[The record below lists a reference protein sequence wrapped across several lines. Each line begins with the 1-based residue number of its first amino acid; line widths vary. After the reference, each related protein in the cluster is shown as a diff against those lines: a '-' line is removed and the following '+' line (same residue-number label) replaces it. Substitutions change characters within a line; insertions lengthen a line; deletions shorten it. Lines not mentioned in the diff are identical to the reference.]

1 MLSDMII
8 TIVKTVSVII
18 ITELTK
24 KYIKDLYKRKCN
36 TAFKRWLGIH
46 ESDDVDDKDDVA
58 VDDENDSDRL
68 AFDDLTLSF
77 NFNSC
82 TFGLTSFSSFSSVG
96 SLVSNTFL
104 LNLFVWAR
112 CE

>member
-36 TAFKRWLGIH
+36 TTLKRWLGIY
-46 ESDDVDDKDDVA
+46 
-58 VDDENDSDRL
+58 
-68 AFDDLTLSF
+68 
-77 NFNSC
+77 
-82 TFGLTSFSSFSSVG
+82 
-96 SLVSNTFL
+96 
-104 LNLFVWAR
+104 
-112 CE
+112 

>member
-46 ESDDVDDKDDVA
+46 
-58 VDDENDSDRL
+58 
-68 AFDDLTLSF
+68 
-77 NFNSC
+77 
-82 TFGLTSFSSFSSVG
+82 
-96 SLVSNTFL
+96 
-104 LNLFVWAR
+104 
-112 CE
+112 